1 MLEVAVSL
9 SYLSHL
15 FTLRH
20 HLIFESEVFFLTIV
34 SSYGSLFYNCQQNEV
49 ALSDGALSS

>member
-20 HLIFESEVFFLTIV
+20 HLIFESEVFFLAIV